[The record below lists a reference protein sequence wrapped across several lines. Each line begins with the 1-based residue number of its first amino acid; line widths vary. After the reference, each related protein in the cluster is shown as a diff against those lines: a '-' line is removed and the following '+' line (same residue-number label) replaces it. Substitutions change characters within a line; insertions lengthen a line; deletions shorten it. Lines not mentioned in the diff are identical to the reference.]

1 MMSPGCPCVRELNA
15 LQNSMMFTPCW
26 PSAGPIGGA
35 GVALPAGT
43 WSLTSACTG
52 LVLAIRVP
60 FRSRGFRPAPT
71 SRGRAAGPAPAERRS
86 GRLDRLDLQEVELD
100 GRRAPE
106 DRHHHLHLL
115 PLGIHLVDDAGE
127 VGERTVHHL
136 HVLA

>member
-1 MMSPGCPCVRELNA
+1 MRPFSCAVCALNA

-26 PSAGPIGGA
+26 PSAGPMGGA

-52 LVLAIRVP
+52 FVLAIRVP
-60 FRSRGFRPAPT
+60 FRSRGLRPAPT
-71 SRGRAAGPAPAERRS
+71 SRGRAAGPTPAESSAR
-86 GRLDRLDLQEVELD
+86 RLDRLDLQEVELD

-115 PLGIHLVDDAGE
+115 PLGIHLVDD
-127 VGERTVHHL
+127 
-136 HVLA
+136 